1 MKKTHK
7 LRFLGVTAAAL
18 LAVAPMAAPA
28 VTTVLPGAHVG
39 VVQAATANVTSKF
52 NVPTAMNMT
61 LLGGAY
67 EYGGPN
73 LDKPGQL
80 ANTSVNIDAIYVVNG
95 TIRSMKLQNTPDTWV
110 AFRDLATATTALAF
124 GIAEPDGD
132 GEAAT
137 LPLLTANNGT
147 VWTDVEDPNVTRTTD
162 AGVTVKATILETSA
176 GVITRAY
183 VAEDG
188 RNWYVRG
195 ADLTTDPAAL
205 NNYED
210 GNVASKDTSV
220 SPKYV
225 SGAQVYADVN
235 LKNPIVSD
243 VINYGSRVPV
253 VAYVRDVNKE
263 IVGYKLGN
271 GRYVKA
277 EAVSPNAVT
286 YTKVYQ
292 SGTVTTKNQAVTYNY
307 NNDGN
312 ATPTNNRI
320 GAKQS
325 LNYVAVLQDANGE
338 IYAYGVRDT
347 SINND
352 IPGTDGL
359 VYVRA
364 SDVTTGAPT
373 SDLTITVV
381 PAGTLTVDSGK
392 KAVKVYDD
400 AATTQDSG
408 ATLSTDHD
416 TWTVTRTAKDKDG
429 KVVAYDLGNNQWV
442 KAGDV
447 AEHEAEKYD
456 VSDMPKGTALYS
468 SFRAATI
475 YSDPETTQANGKL
488 NTSYDEWTAFKV
500 AKDADGTAHAYDLGN
515 NQWVKASDLAL
526 VKDLGGTF
534 DANAGT
540 PLYNRDGD
548 RTGRI
553 SDDGQYKV
561 FAVTYID
568 GKQAVKLGNDNQW
581 IIASSGDY
589 YP

>member
-1 MKKTHK
+1 
-7 LRFLGVTAAAL
+7 
-18 LAVAPMAAPA
+18 MAAPA
-28 VTTVLPGAHVG
+28 ITTALPGPHMG

-52 NVPTAMNMT
+52 NVPAGMDIT
-61 LLGGAY
+61 LETGALQY
-67 EYGGPN
+67 DGPN
-73 LDKPGQL
+73 LQNPGE
-80 ANTSVNIDAIYVVNG
+80 AVADPNVKIDAIHVVDG
-95 TIRSMKLQNTPDTWV
+95 KITMLKLVNTVDTWV
-110 AFRDLATATTALAF
+110 AFSDIRMSTTSLNF
-124 GIAEPDGD
+124 VIAEPSDD
-132 GEAAT
+132 GEAET
-137 LPLLTANNGT
+137 LPLLTANANT
-147 VWTDVEDPNVTRTTD
+147 VWTDSGNPAVTRTTD
-162 AGVTVKATILETSA
+162 AGVTVKATTLVTSG
-176 GVITRAY
+176 GVITRAL
-183 VAEDG
+183 VAENG
-188 RNWYVRG
+188 RTWYVRG

-225 SGAQVYADVN
+225 SGAQVYSDVN
-235 LKNPIVSD
+235 LKNPIAND
-243 VINYGSRVPV
+243 VISYGTRVPV
-253 VAYVRDVNKE
+253 IAYVRDVNKA
-263 IVGYKLGN
+263 IVGYKLAN

-277 EAVSPNAVT
+277 ELVTPNAVT

-307 NNDGN
+307 NTDGN

-338 IYAYGVRDT
+338 IYAYGFRDT

-400 AATTQDSG
+400 AATTKDSG

-447 AEHEAEKYD
+447 TEHEAEKYE

-468 SFRAATI
+468 SFRAAAI

-500 AKDADGTAHAYDLGN
+500 AKDADGVAHAYDLGN

-540 PLYNRDGD
+540 PLYNRDGE

-553 SDDGQYKV
+553 NTDGLYKV

-581 IIASSGDY
+581 IIASAGDY